1 MTSAFHRFAS
11 RIAPRLAAVA
21 LVAAVGTST
30 LHAQFFTVPVFDVS
44 NFAEAIIQAADLVT
58 QINQMVFQATRLPLN
73 MAARYHAFS
82 PIWTGNTLTSLF
94 PSAAPVLSALNL
106 GDPLGNGY
114 KQVVDPLDLPLDVIA
129 RMPVVLQRRFMD
141 NYATIQLADSVATM
155 GIDHSGT
162 VRTSGNVLL
171 QVLQS
176 MESDAFS
183 TLDSFHTQTALLNK
197 INGAAILNLRVGEE
211 TNQFLSSA
219 VEQLVVDNKRKRDTE
234 ARIMNATINQWRWGQ
249 AYGNDIFGRTAAD
262 IDNWRLR

>member
-1 MTSAFHRFAS
+1 
-11 RIAPRLAAVA
+11 
-21 LVAAVGTST
+21 
-30 LHAQFFTVPVFDVS
+30 
-44 NFAEAIIQAADLVT
+44 
-58 QINQMVFQATRLPLN
+58 
-73 MAARYHAFS
+73 
-82 PIWTGNTLTSLF
+82 
-94 PSAAPVLSALNL
+94 
-106 GDPLGNGY
+106 
-114 KQVVDPLDLPLDVIA
+114 
-129 RMPVVLQRRFMD
+129 
-141 NYATIQLADSVATM
+141 M

-234 ARIMNATINQWRWGQ
+234 ARLMNATINQWRWGQ
-249 AYGNDIFGRTAAD
+249 AYGNDIFGRTASD